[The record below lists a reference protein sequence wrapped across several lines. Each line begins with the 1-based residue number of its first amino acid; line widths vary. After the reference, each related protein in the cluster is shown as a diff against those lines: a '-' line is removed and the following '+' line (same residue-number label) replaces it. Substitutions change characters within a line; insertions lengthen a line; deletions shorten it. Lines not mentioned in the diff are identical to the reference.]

1 MVKLGWKKQASS
13 VFKTLDASIRQRIT
27 DKLQEIVENAEQYP
41 HRPMRRNFAGNF
53 IVKPI
58 ITWTLTVGEVRNL
71 ASEGVGF
78 GSPKVFTYIR
88 ALL

>member
-41 HRPMRRNFAGNF
+41 HCPMRRNFAGNF
-53 IVKPI
+53 KLRVGIYRVIYTYKKNLLIVQSIQRRDK
-58 ITWTLTVGEVRNL
+58 GYR
-71 ASEGVGF
+71 
-78 GSPKVFTYIR
+78 
-88 ALL
+88 

>member
-1 MVKLGWKKQASS
+1 MGKARLQARPHHLNPD
-13 VFKTLDASIRQRIT
+13 FQR
-27 DKLQEIVENAEQYP
+27 KYLL
-41 HRPMRRNFAGNF
+41 RNI